1 MGHKHDDVRRG
12 RLHLSLLTVA
22 NAPKGAEFKDL
33 PEVAVVYLA
42 DYDPFGDG
50 CLTYTV
56 ERTFKETGK
65 GAENGERE
73 VYVNGTVR
81 DGSPLSR
88 IMEVLCDQE
97 ALDYAACPKLSDRK
111 DFVRNS
117 EEAQQEMAESVQ
129 ALLDRKIAE
138 SMEAGRERGLEE
150 GREQERAALLASL
163 VAAGVLTPEAAE
175 EWMKDR
181 ETSE

>member
-1 MGHKHDDVRRG
+1 M
-12 RLHLSLLTVA
+12 SLLTVA
-22 NAPKGAEFKDL
+22 NTPKGAAFKDL

-65 GAENGERE
+65 DASNGETE
-73 VYVNGTVR
+73 IYVNGTAR

-88 IMEVLCDQE
+88 IMEVLCERE
-97 ALDYAACPKLSDRK
+97 ALDYTVCPKLSDRK
-111 DFVRNS
+111 DFIRNS

-138 SMEAGRERGLEE
+138 SMEEGRARGLEE
-150 GREQERAALLASL
+150 GRQEGRLEGRQEGRQEERAALLASL
-163 VAAGVLTPEAAE
+163 VAAGVLTPEAADA
-175 EWMKDR
+175 WMKVPPV
-181 ETSE
+181 SE